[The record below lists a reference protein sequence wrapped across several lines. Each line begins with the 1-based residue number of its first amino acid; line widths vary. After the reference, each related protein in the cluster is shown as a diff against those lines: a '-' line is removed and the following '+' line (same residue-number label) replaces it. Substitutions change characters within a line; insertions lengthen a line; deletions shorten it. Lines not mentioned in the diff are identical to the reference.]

1 MVKTHIDII
10 SFPSVDAIRTFTS
23 ALTDLSKKHN
33 FLIFEDRKFADIGS
47 TVQHQYRGGVY
58 NIASWAHITN
68 AHSFPGPGIVTGL
81 GEVMLKEV
89 KEPRGLLLLAEMSS
103 AGNLSTEGEYRQ
115 KTLRMAREHKD
126 VVCGFIAMGNQIITE
141 SGDDSDDFI
150 FMTPGVNLAD
160 KGDAHGQQYQS
171 PEFVI
176 GEKKSDIIIVGRG
189 IIKAEDPVAVAEKYR
204 AAGWEAYEKRT
215 VA

>member
-10 SFPSVDAIRTFTS
+10 AFPSTESISHFTS
-23 ALTDLSKKHN
+23 SLTSLSKKHN

-47 TVQHQYRGGVY
+47 TVQHQYRAGVY
-58 NIASWAHITN
+58 NIASWSHITN

-81 GEVMLKEV
+81 GEVMKEV
-89 KEPRGLLLLAEMSS
+89 GEPRGLLLLAEMSS
-103 AGNLSTEGEYRQ
+103 AGNLSTEGEYRA
-115 KTLRMAREHKD
+115 KTLKMARENRD
-126 VVCGFIAMGNQIITE
+126 VVCGFIAMGNQIVVE
-141 SGDDSDDFI
+141 SGDESDDFV

-160 KGDAHGQQYQS
+160 KGDKHGQQYQT

-189 IIKAEDPVAVAEKYR
+189 IIKAQDPVEVAERYR